1 METAHFPALCIEVN
15 IAEMQMLCF
24 NLYQFTDPGS
34 GTCQKP
40 NNKIPQQI
48 SVVLKHFLK
57 CLIIFLGNDI
67 IQKGCLLGTDDGQ
80 PEVNHLAA
88 AKLFKAVQVPVDSVY
103 SIVYRGCFVVIN
115 KIILKA
121 NQMID
126 SQVIIQGIIKPA
138 GCHAA
143 ADRIGRSLGFFQVGM
158 KGRFIYFLH
167 ICIHAERTFHSITS
181 QQSDSQ

>member
-1 METAHFPALCIEVN
+1 MTLSRKAACW
-15 IAEMQMLCF
+15 
-24 NLYQFTDPGS
+24 
-34 GTCQKP
+34 
-40 NNKIPQQI
+40 
-48 SVVLKHFLK
+48 
-57 CLIIFLGNDI
+57 
-67 IQKGCLLGTDDGQ
+67 GTDDSQ
-80 PEVNHLAA
+80 PEVKHLAA

-143 ADRIGRSLGFFQVGM
+143 ADRIGRSLGFFQVCM
-158 KGRFIYFLH
+158 KGRFIFFLYS
-167 ICIHAERTFHSITS
+167 CIHAERTFHSITS
-181 QQSDSQ
+181 QQSD